1 MIASNKNS
9 DRSPKRISK
18 RIQSRQ
24 TVHFDHEY
32 NYADTRNCMLRVIT
46 FLNGLRP
53 RLVKDLREED
63 RTCAI
68 CSEDFRDEISRSSHR
83 PIELDACEHTFGEQC
98 IRKWLS
104 PLHDDAC
111 IKQTRQR
118 SNDTSP
124 LCRTR
129 LFWGTCDFHDE
140 SLLGL
145 YLKLRL
151 WDRIYDRFQ
160 VKKSDLEESSRK
172 ILYRFVADEV
182 LHNEGTITATDQT
195 WETTV
200 QNLEVRINGF
210 AMRVMVKAEDRQSV
224 TFLRALRC
232 LKIVAGSRLNPGM
245 SYPYWCFVMEHSNSP
260 WSVDVLSVKLMGDVD
275 QEAGPCRI
283 QEAEDDDLYGE
294 MTLMHGSFHDL
305 NEIFANVLTLPRYLR
320 IVLQKTRQS
329 DGLR

>member
-1 MIASNKNS
+1 M
-9 DRSPKRISK
+9 
-18 RIQSRQ
+18 
-24 TVHFDHEY
+24 
-32 NYADTRNCMLRVIT
+32 
-46 FLNGLRP
+46 
-53 RLVKDLREED
+53 
-63 RTCAI
+63 
-68 CSEDFRDEISRSSHR
+68 
-83 PIELDACEHTFGEQC
+83 
-98 IRKWLS
+98 
-104 PLHDDAC
+104 
-111 IKQTRQR
+111 
-118 SNDTSP
+118 
-124 LCRTR
+124 
-129 LFWGTCDFHDE
+129 GTYDFHDE

-195 WETTV
+195 WNKMV

-210 AMRVMVKAEDRQSV
+210 AMRVMVKAENHQSV
-224 TFLRALRC
+224 TLRNALRC
-232 LKIVAGSRLNPGM
+232 LKIVAVSRFNPGM
-245 SYPYWCFVMEHSNSP
+245 PYPYWCFVMEHSDSQ

-294 MTLMHGSFHDL
+294 MIWMHGFFHDL
-305 NEIFANVLTLPRYLR
+305 NEIFANVLTSPRDLR